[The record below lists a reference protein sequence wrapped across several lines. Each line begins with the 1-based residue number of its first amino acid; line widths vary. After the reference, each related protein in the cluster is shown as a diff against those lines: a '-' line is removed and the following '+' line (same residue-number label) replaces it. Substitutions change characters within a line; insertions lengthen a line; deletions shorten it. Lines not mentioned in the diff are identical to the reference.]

1 VAGYQFIHVDSF
13 ARSTGKG
20 KAGGHTIRSIANEAD
35 RIEGNFPHV
44 QTPQAPQILYGVSAN
59 KAADLSEEWA
69 EESKDP
75 TGRKIRKDGL
85 CLLAGVISYPN
96 EGQNWEDFRADSVNW
111 LKKKYGEC
119 LKSVI
124 EHTDESHKHIHFY
137 CVPKK
142 GARFESIHEG
152 RLASNTA
159 RLEGKLKGQQNT
171 AYKEAMKAFQD
182 QFSEEVG
189 MSNALTRLGPGKRR
203 LTREGWQ
210 KEKQQA
216 LYFANAR
223 AQHKNVRK
231 KAQKQG
237 YAEGIA
243 KAQTELEATNKAF
256 SHVGSALS
264 SFAKGIIG
272 DWHKPTSDL
281 KRNAKK
287 EEAIFIAAEAERI
300 KKAKEAVEK
309 AENEVKRTKAAHEKE
324 VERLKRIIDSAN
336 VDLARYEL
344 KEKALIISPTK
355 PKKYTY

>member
-1 VAGYQFIHVDSF
+1 MAGFQFIHVESY
-13 ARSTGKG
+13 ARATGKG
-20 KAGGHTIRSIANEAD
+20 KAGGHTIRTISDEAD

-44 QTPQAPQILYGVSAN
+44 QTPQKPRILYGVSAN

-96 EGQNWEDFRADSVNW
+96 EGKNWEDFRADSVNW
-111 LKKKYGEC
+111 LKKKYGKC

-124 EHTDESHKHIHFY
+124 EHTDESHPHIHFY
-137 CVPKK
+137 CVPNK
-142 GARFESIHEG
+142 GERFESIHQG
-152 RLASNTA
+152 RLASNA
-159 RLEGKLKGQQNT
+159 AKLEGKLKGQQNT
-171 AYKEAMKAFQD
+171 AYKEAMKGFQD

-189 MSNALTRLGPGKRR
+189 KSNALTRLGPGKRR
-203 LTREGWQ
+203 LTRAEWVR
-210 KEKQQA
+210 EKQQA
-216 LYFANAR
+216 SYFADAK

-237 YAEGIA
+237 YADGLA
-243 KAQTELEATNKAF
+243 KAEAELEATKQAF
-256 SHVGSALS
+256 SHVGSVIS

-272 DWHKPTSDL
+272 DWHKPTSEL
-281 KRNAKK
+281 KKK
-287 EEAIFIAAEAERI
+287 TQTEQANSIAAESEKR

-309 AENEVKRTKAAHEKE
+309 AENEVKRLKSVHEKE
-324 VERLKRIIDSAN
+324 VERLKRIIDNAN

-344 KEKALIISPTK
+344 KESSLISDPGKA
-355 PKKYTY
+355 KKYTY